1 MIRLEMEKHNMILI
15 EKLQEYQPDHQAQL
29 ISMSILLV
37 RKYYHLIKNFF
48 NERIGEIYYIN
59 KKINS
64 DNLTYHFKG
73 SNTGPIFFIEF
84 RDLF

>member
-29 ISMSILLV
+29 ISMIILLV

>member
-15 EKLQEYQPDHQAQL
+15 EKLQEYQSDHQAQL